1 MNLFSNASNSKEP
14 KGDNLVLNV
23 DDNQASSSQANLRD
37 DNLSITDSELLRLK
51 NLIDSSSTPL
61 DLKER
66 INVRLGQLNRM
77 VNSPSY
83 LDEYDR
89 ISRYVDWVVNIP
101 WGNTTEDILDLEHAK
116 KVLDS
121 HHFGLDD
128 IKNRILEYISVMKL
142 KAEKGEKEEVLKAPT
157 LFFVGLVGTG
167 KTTIAPSIA
176 EALGRKFARIPFGG
190 MGDPLDLRG
199 QSRLHLES
207 EPGKIIKA
215 LVSVQSM
222 NPVILLDEIDRVTEQ
237 GRSSIMG
244 VLVEL
249 LDPKQNFAFVDHYID
264 YPVDLSQVLFIAT
277 ANNTHNIATAVMDRL
292 EPISMPSYTDSEK
305 IAIATKYVL
314 PEKIKAAGI
323 PSDALVIDDGVWPVI
338 VRPLGYD
345 AGIRTLER
353 TIDGV
358 VRKVARMMVEGKAT
372 SVHITASNMKEFL
385 PR

>member
-1 MNLFSNASNSKEP
+1 MDFSTAKLDEAKLNQVTPSGNNIDDANNI
-14 KGDNLVLNV
+14 GD
-23 DDNQASSSQANLRD
+23 DDSL
-37 DNLSITDSELLRLK
+37 LITDGELLRLK
-51 NLIDSSSTPL
+51 NLIDSSSAPSE
-61 DLKER
+61 LKVR
-66 INVRLGQLNRM
+66 IKIRLNQLNKLI
-77 VNSPSY
+77 NSSSY

-89 ISRYVDWVVNIP
+89 IARYIDWVTKVP
-101 WGNTTEDILDLEHAK
+101 WNKTTEDILDLDWAK

-121 HHFGLDD
+121 HHYGLEE

-142 KAEKGEKEEVLKAPT
+142 KAQKGEKEEVLKAPT

-190 MGDPLDLRG
+190 MGDPFDLRG
-199 QSRLHLES
+199 QSRLHIES
-207 EPGKIIKA
+207 EPGKIVKA
-215 LVSVQSM
+215 LISVQSM
-222 NPVILLDEIDRVTEQ
+222 NPVILLDEIDRVTEE

-264 YPVDLSQVLFIAT
+264 YPIDLSQVLFIAT

-292 EPISMPSYTDSEK
+292 EPISMPSYSDAEK
-305 IAIATKYVL
+305 IVIATKYVL
-314 PEKIKAAGI
+314 PEKLKAAGI
-323 PSDALVIDDGVWPVI
+323 PDGAIVIDEGVWPAV

-353 TIDGV
+353 TIDGL
-358 VRKVARMMVEGKAT
+358 VRKVARMMVEGKVS
-372 SVHITASNMKEFL
+372 SVRITTQNMKEFL
-385 PR
+385 PQ